1 MQNHQFID
9 GMSMI
14 GIHYHCIRQMT
25 LFMYS
30 FNFKLSTV
38 FFSQIFQLQFLFLPQ
53 SMVGK
58 LNILSDRHT
67 NRQTEKREKNV
78 IEVPDI
84 ILLLSS
90 NETRFNIHLKILSCL
105 TANTT
110 KRLVF

>member
-1 MQNHQFID
+1 
-9 GMSMI
+9 MSMI

-30 FNFKLSTV
+30 FDFKLSTV
-38 FFSQIFQLQFLFLPQ
+38 FFFADFPATVSIPTPIHGRKIKHFERQTYKQT
-53 SMVGK
+53 
-58 LNILSDRHT
+58 D
-67 NRQTEKREKNV
+67 RQTEKREKNV
-78 IEVPDI
+78 IKVPDI

-90 NETRFNIHLKILSCL
+90 NETRFNIHLNILSCL